1 MSVINHYGPV
11 VQQYG
16 SPEQLAQQDPRLLNQ
31 IITELGQS
39 GEAQDQAAYEQ
50 LKEYYSPS
58 VGGGA
63 FIVHQDMKDA
73 MTRQQQAYAQPVQP
87 QPTGNPVY
95 NAAVAA
101 AKKSEPVITQAA
113 VPDASTGEPKVI
125 VMKPS
130 SYWDTGAVTPES
142 PMTMGKP
149 EVIRESGVKLEP
161 PTGYQIVPGSIKT
174 SDSNIEY
181 QVQPTS
187 NVPAG
192 LTPEKIVAAQPSKG
206 FAEDLASGLSQVLG
220 GQRQSFSSVGASV
233 GVSSSKFMTPSE
245 KSAVKTV
252 GLATVTVLTVPA
264 APIVG
269 LTAKGVVAGQA

>member
-1 MSVINHYGPV
+1 MSVINRYGPV

-113 VPDASTGEPKVI
+113 VPDGPSPVHSCRGEVYLPDARVHRQAAA
-125 VMKPS
+125 
-130 SYWDTGAVTPES
+130 AVH
-142 PMTMGKP
+142 
-149 EVIRESGVKLEP
+149 
-161 PTGYQIVPGSIKT
+161 KT
-174 SDSNIEY
+174 RGTRRC
-181 QVQPTS
+181 QTS
-187 NVPAG
+187 
-192 LTPEKIVAAQPSKG
+192 VA
-206 FAEDLASGLSQVLG
+206 
-220 GQRQSFSSVGASV
+220 R
-233 GVSSSKFMTPSE
+233 
-245 KSAVKTV
+245 
-252 GLATVTVLTVPA
+252 
-264 APIVG
+264 
-269 LTAKGVVAGQA
+269 